1 MHNLIGLLLIATCLG
16 WVVWALRN
24 PGPVALFMAVGAIF
38 TIGYYGLPILL
49 IERSTLRFLPAYE
62 LATTI
67 GMSALYFVMLSI
79 GVIIVMRRKWGQKS
93 EFAFGP
99 LDRILEDHWWP
110 VTIIANLA
118 CLYYLATASQTI
130 YQFESYDAFVAS
142 RSVWSSIIAFFS
154 TLLQAFTALNFVKAM
169 QNGQKVRI
177 AVAGAGVVAQLA
189 LSAMG
194 AHRTLFI
201 APFLFVIASMVM
213 LRQNRM
219 AGITLLVAIA
229 ALLAYSP
236 FAVMLRSGSWN
247 GTQDVVAENFSYSED
262 PIDEMLQSIVDRGDI
277 LQSNSILKA
286 HTDANGV
293 VGWQY
298 YYSVLVLP
306 VPRFLYPNKPF
317 VLSDT
322 GDMNGE
328 ASILAWH
335 LAVSSAPGSL
345 TAFGAIVAYREGGWI
360 WLTINGLLNGM
371 LMAYLLTLMSRGQ
384 YLSQAFYILGFFN
397 WAVRK
402 VPPSLMETMAV
413 VMTYLPVII
422 VLALVGQLLAGQGR
436 GLRRKSENKI
446 SQAPAA
452 TAS

>member
-1 MHNLIGLLLIATCLG
+1 MHTFIGLFLICMCLG
-16 WVVWALRN
+16 WVVWALRH
-24 PGPVALFMAVGAIF
+24 PGPVAPFMAVGAVF

-67 GMSALYFVMLSI
+67 GMSTLYFIALSI
-79 GVIIVMRRKWGQKS
+79 GVMIVMRRKWGQNS
-93 EFAFGP
+93 IVSFGP
-99 LDRILEDHWWP
+99 LDRWLDDNWWP
-110 VTIIANLA
+110 VTIASNVMVVYYVANTGL
-118 CLYYLATASQTI
+118 TS

-142 RSVWSSIIAFFS
+142 KSVWSSIIAFFS
-154 TLLQAFTALNFVKAM
+154 TLLQAFTALNFVKALKS
-169 QNGQKVRI
+169 GQKIRI
-177 AVAGAGVVAQLA
+177 AVAGAGLVAQLGFI
-189 LSAMG
+189 AMG

-219 AGITLLVAIA
+219 AGMTLLVAIA

-247 GTQDVVAENFSYSED
+247 GTQDVLAENFSYGED

-286 HTDANGV
+286 HTDANGF

-306 VPRFLYPNKPF
+306 VPRFIYPNKPF

-335 LAVSSAPGSL
+335 LSVSSKPGSL
-345 TAFGAIVAYREGGWI
+345 TAFGGIVAYREGGWI

-384 YLSQAFYILGFFN
+384 FLGQAFYILGFFS

-402 VPPSLMETMAV
+402 VPPSLMETMSTV
-413 VMTYLPVII
+413 LTYLPVII
-422 VLALVGQLLAGQGR
+422 VLALIGQFLASQER
-436 GLRRKSENKI
+436 GIRRKSEDKI